1 MFHYHYLTIINK
13 AFFLILIILLVL
25 PFCSSAHYVVGI
37 VNDAKD
43 GTIANDHE
51 VVLWNPIN
59 GMQDNL
65 TDIIGVNGNSNADHI
80 YMFDCE
86 QLSTPCE
93 IDDELKIKVYDTGNG
108 YLSKN
113 ISVIVTGAGFD
124 LANNLTLN
132 SPPIILSL
140 NVDDD
145 LTYPINQID
154 LFAASTRDVICEA
167 IIEEY
172 DGDSLFNVIAEFFG
186 ETSSFYGDSD
196 DNNTHYTNNSC
207 YVNDSYGTE
216 NQSQILCGFEVEYYA
231 NSENWVCNFTIEDNY
246 SVSSDESN
254 STFINQLLSIEVNSF
269 FDFGYVNSQAVSNES
284 VMNITNM
291 GNTKINI
298 SFLGY
303 AINEGDG
310 FAMNCSDDGNLSIDL
325 LKYNLTASTFGEL
338 TFGEFN
344 NYYLNLTGS
353 SAIKNT
359 GLNFRQNDLLNEAVN
374 STYWRIYVPN
384 GITGDCQGN
393 IVVSATLG
401 EEGG

>member
-65 TDIIGVNGNSNADHI
+65 TDIIGVNGNSNADNI

-86 QLSTPCE
+86 QLLTPCE
-93 IDDELKIKVYDTGNG
+93 IDDELKIKVFDTGGG

-374 STYWRIYVPN
+374 STYWRIYVPE
-384 GITGDCQGN
+384 GVAGDCQGN
-393 IVVSATLG
+393 IVISATLG
-401 EEGG
+401 EESG

>member
-1 MFHYHYLTIINK
+1 M
-13 AFFLILIILLVL
+13 ILIILLVL

-65 TDIIGVNGNSNADHI
+65 TDIIGVNGNSNADNI

-86 QLSTPCE
+86 QLLTPCE
-93 IDDELKIKVYDTGNG
+93 IDDELKIKVFDTGGG

>member
-65 TDIIGVNGNSNADHI
+65 TDIIGVNGNSNADNI

-86 QLSTPCE
+86 QLLTPCE
-93 IDDELKIKVYDTGNG
+93 IDDELKIKVFDTGGG

-145 LTYPINQID
+145 FAKQRNGSIWSEAYSSSVALLRICFNNPV
-154 LFAASTRDVICEA
+154 AASSPTFS
-167 IIEEY
+167 EY
-172 DGDSLFNVIAEFFG
+172 LLFSPKASHPRMQLSNSAHTTIAEPLLFE
-186 ETSSFYGDSD
+186 ET
-196 DNNTHYTNNSC
+196 
-207 YVNDSYGTE
+207 
-216 NQSQILCGFEVEYYA
+216 
-231 NSENWVCNFTIEDNY
+231 Y
-246 SVSSDESN
+246 SVEIFIGQRKLFPRILLAES
-254 STFINQLLSIEVNSF
+254 
-269 FDFGYVNSQAVSNES
+269 A
-284 VMNITNM
+284 
-291 GNTKINI
+291 
-298 SFLGY
+298 
-303 AINEGDG
+303 
-310 FAMNCSDDGNLSIDL
+310 
-325 LKYNLTASTFGEL
+325 
-338 TFGEFN
+338 
-344 NYYLNLTGS
+344 
-353 SAIKNT
+353 
-359 GLNFRQNDLLNEAVN
+359 
-374 STYWRIYVPN
+374 WR
-384 GITGDCQGN
+384 
-393 IVVSATLG
+393 SATLPFLRLSLAI
-401 EEGG
+401 EIPLMILNSPCSS